1 MRYSWI
7 ACTFLMTIA
16 LGCTRNKN
24 VQAPQAVASTA
35 PAVAPPTPAPTV
47 QVNELAGSAAPPAL
61 VTKVVTVSQH
71 GKPVTALRPNA
82 FHLEENGQPIDN
94 QVIDLRLLPLDEV
107 IAFHTILLVDLS
119 ASNTQEG
126 LSTLAQSAN
135 RFVQALRTRQS
146 VTVLGFDG
154 TTHLRFVG
162 EFARNAK
169 GEKPVIAESRFAPA
183 SDPSRDLRGAVL
195 EALNRLDG
203 RLKQSAR
210 PIHVGTL
217 VVFSLGPDMANRT
230 PETVLDE
237 RLSKTR
243 DNVYFVGIQSE
254 ANGAVAQSLGRSGK
268 ALSADLAHL
277 PDAFEDATSL
287 ITANMNSHY
296 VLSYCSLARSGKPN
310 VRVKVDIVNDELE
323 TATGALE
330 SQFNA
335 TGFSKGC
342 NAARLPPLSAFKA
355 TAKN

>member
-1 MRYSWI
+1 M
-7 ACTFLMTIA
+7 AV
-16 LGCTRNKN
+16 GCTRNKN
-24 VQAPQAVASTA
+24 VQAPQAAAITA
-35 PAVAPPTPAPTV
+35 PAPQVPASTV
-47 QVNELAGSAAPPAL
+47 QVNELAASTALPAL
-61 VTKVVTVSQH
+61 VTKVVTVSQQ
-71 GKPVTALRPNA
+71 GKPVAALRPNA

-94 QVIDLRLLPLDEV
+94 QAIDLRLLPLDDV
-107 IAFHTILLVDLS
+107 IGFHTILLVDLS
-119 ASNTQEG
+119 ASMTQEG
-126 LSTLAQSAN
+126 LSTLALSAN

-169 GEKPVIAESRFAPA
+169 GETPVIAESRFTPA

-195 EALNRLDG
+195 EALSRLDG

-210 PIHVGTL
+210 PIRVGTL

-230 PETVLDE
+230 SESVLDE
-237 RLSKTR
+237 RLSKTK
-243 DNVYFVGIQSE
+243 DNIYFVGIQSE
-254 ANGAVAQSLGRSGK
+254 ANGAVAQTLARNGK
-268 ALSADLAHL
+268 ALSADLSHL
-277 PDAFEDATSL
+277 PEAFADVTSL
-287 ITANMNSHY
+287 VVANMNSHY

-330 SQFNA
+330 SQYNA
-335 TGFSKGC
+335 AGFSKGC
-342 NAARLPPLSAFKA
+342 NAARLPPLSAFRA